1 MYTACNRSVINKK
14 VRKKARQ
21 RKKQDQQRES
31 LMESRER
38 EETPKAYIRSLQNP
52 VEKSFVFGVRSL
64 CHYVILCVSHVS
76 FCFCT
81 CTCVYA
87 CICVCVCVYFF
98 YLLCAYMSVHRVR
111 SRAIDVSILFI
122 YYFFLHLSP
131 RLRAICIYH
140 LEMIYI
146 YIYTHTR
153 THTYIYIYKSP
164 FMVVARIMGLS
175 FDSIES
181 LLDSQLLVFAIFWK
195 KSIWSREDIS
205 FVIFSISFLL
215 CLF

>member
-87 CICVCVCVYFF
+87 CIYVCACACISFIYCVRICMYIAWDRVPLMYRFYLFIIFF
-98 YLLCAYMSVHRVR
+98 Y
-111 SRAIDVSILFI
+111 I
-122 YYFFLHLSP
+122 FLHD
-131 RLRAICIYH
+131 YV
-140 LEMIYI
+140 
-146 YIYTHTR
+146 
-153 THTYIYIYKSP
+153 P
-164 FMVVARIMGLS
+164 F
-175 FDSIES
+175 
-181 LLDSQLLVFAIFWK
+181 VFTI
-195 KSIWSREDIS
+195 
-205 FVIFSISFLL
+205 
-215 CLF
+215 

>member
-81 CTCVYA
+81 CMCVYA
-87 CICVCVCVYFF
+87 CICMCVYFF

-131 RLRAICIYH
+131 RLRAICIFT
-140 LEMIYI
+140 I
-146 YIYTHTR
+146 
-153 THTYIYIYKSP
+153 
-164 FMVVARIMGLS
+164 
-175 FDSIES
+175 
-181 LLDSQLLVFAIFWK
+181 
-195 KSIWSREDIS
+195 
-205 FVIFSISFLL
+205 
-215 CLF
+215 